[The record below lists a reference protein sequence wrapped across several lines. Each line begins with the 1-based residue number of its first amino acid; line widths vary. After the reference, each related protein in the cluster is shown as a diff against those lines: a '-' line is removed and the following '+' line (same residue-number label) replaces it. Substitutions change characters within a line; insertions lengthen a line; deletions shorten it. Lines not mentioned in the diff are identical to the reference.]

1 MAIVVRLRRRELTD
15 EQGRAAI
22 VAHLS
27 AQPEEV
33 VAMGE
38 RLLQLKVEAMRRR
51 HGEQGERAA

>member
-15 EQGRAAI
+15 EQGRTAM
-22 VAHLS
+22 VAYLS